1 MEFAIILAYF
11 GSSFLYAYLS
21 INLPNKFAPLKIAY
35 LLASFFFLMLTF
47 FNISIISHGSI
58 SYQIP
63 MNVTQGNQTYEV
75 NATITKLNYSE
86 DLKHLAYT
94 VVYGNGIMLGIT
106 IFYMFILFLKEIAK
120 PLEKAVKSLER
131 EE

>member
-47 FNISIISHGSI
+47 FNISIISHGLI

-75 NATITKLNYSE
+75 NATITRLNYSQ
-86 DLKHLAYT
+86 DLRNLAFT

>member
-1 MEFAIILAYF
+1 
-11 GSSFLYAYLS
+11 
-21 INLPNKFAPLKIAY
+21 
-35 LLASFFFLMLTF
+35 
-47 FNISIISHGSI
+47 
-58 SYQIP
+58 

-106 IFYMFILFLKEIAK
+106 IVYIFVLFLKEIAK